1 MFARLHPF
9 ADIVL
14 ALFLVLGIDLVAF
27 HGRLYHRWLSPDS
40 YSGRVERTARRFEF
54 LSATSQLRQIVVLG
68 DSTAA
73 HCIGE
78 QIVEA
83 KLSEAGWPLGVANLS
98 LGGSTARSIYHLLRH
113 SDLDAGNTALVVIG
127 VHPMGM
133 REVEDK
139 PDIKILKTRLDVVD
153 LLTLPSSYEKLE
165 TRFQV
170 ATGIVFRG
178 LLFREDLL
186 EFARSPRQRL
196 AAVEGSRREER
207 ELSQAGWRRVNQSRR
222 NLLSARLGADGR
234 LDLATL
240 EPWIRQ
246 EAELIGRLE
255 SLLRRKADPSR
266 SAPPMVIEEP
276 QAELLKKAVRLLA
289 GRGIPVVLAVTPEG
303 PWPLP
308 GHPAGPLETL
318 VAELKAEGL
327 AVKLF
332 RPADT
337 LDVVE
342 RPEHFKDLLHANAA
356 GARVYSEALGTFLN
370 AAFESSEL
378 KIEERRRSLRGE
390 EQGDPKQTGDQ
401 QGPHGQRQAVEE
413 DE

>member
-1 MFARLHPF
+1 MIARLRPF
-9 ADIVL
+9 ADLIWGL
-14 ALFLVLGIDLVAF
+14 LLVLGMDLVAF
-27 HGRLYHRWLSPDS
+27 HGRFYHRWLSPDS

-54 LSATSQLRQIVVLG
+54 LSATSQRRQIVVLG

-83 KLSEAGWPLGVANLS
+83 KLHEAGWPLGVANLS

-113 SDLDAGNTALVVIG
+113 SDLDAGNTAVVVIG

-139 PDIKILKTRLDVVD
+139 PDIKILKTRLDLVD

-165 TRFQV
+165 TRLQV
-170 ATGIVFRG
+170 ATGIVFRA

-186 EFARSPRQRL
+186 EFGRSPRQRL
-196 AAVEGSRREER
+196 AAVEGSWREER
-207 ELSQAGWRRVNQSRR
+207 ELAKDGWRRVNQSRR
-222 NLLSARLGADGR
+222 NLLSARLGADGQ
-234 LDLATL
+234 LDLAAL
-240 EPWIRQ
+240 EPWIRK
-246 EAELIGRLE
+246 ETELFGRLE
-255 SLLRRKADPSR
+255 NLLRRKADSSR

-303 PWPLP
+303 PWPLRGRP
-308 GHPAGPLETL
+308 RGPLETL
-318 VAELKAEGL
+318 VTELKAEGL
-327 AVKLF
+327 AVQLF

-342 RPEHFKDLLHANAA
+342 SPEHFKDLLHVNAA
-356 GARVYSEALGTFLN
+356 GARVYSGALGTFLN
-370 AAFESSEL
+370 VAFESSEL
-378 KIEERRRSLRGE
+378 KIEERRRSLRSEKQSGPE
-390 EQGDPKQTGDQ
+390 ETGDQ
-401 QGPHGQRQAVEE
+401 QGPHGERQAVEK